1 MDTEVK
7 RLLIQLRP
15 LTFRTNRSFS
25 ELFRPFLSSGRSVF
39 LLQHLDILH
48 NSFIRYKIVG
58 RSTYQWAFY
67 FDTFIR
73 TIQNFINSI
82 IGQVFYR
89 SLQWRIVLLQQSTDL
104 PENHRILIFTQR
116 SYCPFID
123 RHLFIGNHFIH
134 INLANYSQSFTTRTS
149 TLRSRL
155 PVRQSRN
162 RTHQAFAIVSDTLCL
177 RIENHQQ
184 SVSLTHGGGNT
195 LFQPFIILIFYDQF
209 VNDYFN
215 IMILITIQF
224 QTMCNLTNL
233 PVDTD
238 IQVSFFP
245 DLFKEFFIMSLTRTH
260 QRGQHIDF
268 LPFIIFQNKFQ
279 YLFFGVFHHLF
290 SRKIRISYSGTGI
303 KQT

>member
-1 MDTEVK
+1 M
-7 RLLIQLRP
+7 
-15 LTFRTNRSFS
+15 
-25 ELFRPFLSSGRSVF
+25 
-39 LLQHLDILH
+39 
-48 NSFIRYKIVG
+48 
-58 RSTYQWAFY
+58 
-67 FDTFIR
+67 
-73 TIQNFINSI
+73 
-82 IGQVFYR
+82 
-89 SLQWRIVLLQQSTDL
+89 
-104 PENHRILIFTQR
+104 
-116 SYCPFID
+116 
-123 RHLFIGNHFIH
+123 
-134 INLANYSQSFTTRTS
+134 
-149 TLRSRL
+149 RSRL

-177 RIENHQQ
+177 CIENHQQ

-303 KQT
+303 KQTEIVVNLCSGSDRRTGIFVRSFLFNGNNRTQSCYLIYIRTLQIAQKVAGISRKSFNIAALSFCKYRIESKR